1 MEAVLVFGVAFEGF
15 YKRFGGR
22 LTSDDLAAIQALGI
36 NLKAPAVAYPYLTWE
51 EMIRLVTPRLYPG
64 LPQASAWRRMGHDF
78 MEGFVQTGLGQAALM
93 MGRLVGPR
101 RLMERMGRNFRS
113 AGNYLETTT
122 QTLKPNEV
130 RVETRIRADLM
141 AP

>member
-1 MEAVLVFGVAFEGF
+1 MVGHH
-15 YKRFGGR
+15 
-22 LTSDDLAAIQALGI
+22 
-36 NLKAPAVAYPYLTWE
+36 APALVRGARGERGAGVGDRHQFRFIVSPEDGDQYEDLKPLT
-51 EMIRLVTPRLYPG
+51 
-64 LPQASAWRRMGHDF
+64 
-78 MEGFVQTGLGQAALM
+78 
-93 MGRLVGPR
+93 R

>member
-93 MGRLVGPR
+93 MGYFWGKFDDPVMHGANVLKVDQSA
-101 RLMERMGRNFRS
+101 ERFARQVHGFC
-113 AGNYLETTT
+113 LDPQE
-122 QTLKPNEV
+122 
-130 RVETRIRADLM
+130 
-141 AP
+141 